1 MGYFYHLLNGD
12 ANFSI
17 PPTNYAKDLAEIWM
31 MNLFPGVSQLFLQC
45 DLEDVAFDFY
55 ILNQTP
61 YVEVFCYFFNS
72 LENSVDDILSTY
84 ISDSCQR

>member
-1 MGYFYHLLNGD
+1 MGYFYHLLNGN

-17 PPTNYAKDLAEIWM
+17 LPTNYAKDLVEIWV

-45 DLEDVAFDFY
+45 VLEDVAFDFY
-55 ILNQTP
+55 ILNKQFRTHQTP
-61 YVEVFCYFFNS
+61 HVEVFFFPNS

-84 ISDSCQR
+84 I